1 MIQNNNLRDET
12 IKSLEGLIDMVKCS
26 HMVLSSQCEM
36 NLEERV
42 NEIETNK
49 RGFNVYEHTG
59 VSHLHLH
66 LTLKG
71 APKP

>member
-42 NEIETNK
+42 NEIETNI
-49 RGFNVYEHTG
+49 Y
-59 VSHLHLH
+59 
-66 LTLKG
+66 LK
-71 APKP
+71 